1 MPVVVVV
8 NPKGGVGK
16 TTVST
21 NIAGYFASRGA
32 RVMLGDVDKQQ
43 SSRQW
48 LADRPS
54 SAGKIVP
61 WETATPG
68 KVKVPKGV
76 THVVLDT
83 PAGLDG
89 KELKGVL
96 KMATKAVVPL
106 QPSVFDMRA
115 TVDFM
120 RELIEYKKLARIDI
134 ALLAMRVKENT
145 HSLQHLR
152 DFCEHLPFPLLGV
165 VRDTQN
171 YVHLA
176 AQGMTLFDV
185 PPGRVQRDLQQW
197 EPICRWLD
205 EPSRPQPSGKVDPD
219 ARY

>member
-1 MPVVVVV
+1 M
-8 NPKGGVGK
+8 
-16 TTVST
+16 
-21 NIAGYFASRGA
+21 
-32 RVMLGDVDKQQ
+32 
-43 SSRQW
+43 
-48 LADRPS
+48 
-54 SAGKIVP
+54 
-61 WETATPG
+61 ATP
-68 KVKVPKGV
+68 
-76 THVVLDT
+76 
-83 PAGLDG
+83 
-89 KELKGVL
+89 
-96 KMATKAVVPL
+96 AVGPL

-120 RELIEYKKLARIDI
+120 RDLFEYKKLARIDI

-176 AQGMTLFDV
+176 AQGLTLFDV